1 MRRTI
6 DPMIVSRLVGRRRRS
21 DPLAELTAREREVL
35 SLVAEGMSNRAIAAQ
50 LYVTEPTV
58 ESHIKSI
65 FLKLGLVESPDR
77 HRRVLAVLA
86 FLRA

>member
-6 DPMIVSRLVGRRRRS
+6 DPTILSRLV
-21 DPLAELTAREREVL
+21 
-35 SLVAEGMSNRAIAAQ
+35 
-50 LYVTEPTV
+50 
-58 ESHIKSI
+58 IKSI
-65 FLKLGLVESPDR
+65 FLTLGLVESPDR